1 MTGIDWFIFVCI
13 VLSVLLG
20 LLRGLVREVVALLGW
35 VIAVALALRYSSE
48 LGTVLPMSVQWPALR
63 TGLAGVA
70 IVVSVLLI
78 SGLVGW
84 LLKKMM
90 AAVQLSWM
98 DRSLGAGFGL
108 VRAAVVL
115 MAGVLFSYNTALA
128 QQPWWQKS
136 KLLPQAE
143 VGARWMAPRLA
154 PYLDRVG
161 TTAQG
166 LVPATAKPHLSHSF
180 RSAAP
185 TPAPSSPQPSSASPG
200 STSSSSSR

>member
-1 MTGIDWFIFVCI
+1 MTGVDWLIVVCI

-48 LGTVLPMSVQWPALR
+48 LGALLPLSVQWPALR

-78 SGLVGW
+78 SGVVGW

-108 VRAAVVL
+108 MRAGVVL

-128 QQPWWQKS
+128 QQPWWQSS

-143 VGARWMAPRLA
+143 VGARWMAPHLA
-154 PYLDRVG
+154 PYLDRAG
-161 TTAQG
+161 TKVQG
-166 LVPATAKPHLSHSF
+166 LAPSGIKSHLPHSV
-180 RSAAP
+180 SAA
-185 TPAPSSPQPSSASPG
+185 PAPSSPFATPASPG

>member
-1 MTGIDWFIFVCI
+1 MTGVDWLIVVCI
-13 VLSVLLG
+13 ALSVLLG

-35 VIAVALALRYSSE
+35 VIAVALALRYSTE
-48 LGTVLPMSVQWPALR
+48 LGTLLPLSVQWPALR

-108 VRAAVVL
+108 VRAGVVL

-128 QQPWWQKS
+128 QQPWWQGS

-143 VGARWMAPRLA
+143 IGARWVAPHLA
-154 PYLDRVG
+154 PYLDRTGAKV
-161 TTAQG
+161 QG
-166 LVPATAKPHLSHSF
+166 LAPAGFKPHLPYSSH
-180 RSAAP
+180 SAAP
-185 TPAPSSPQPSSASPG
+185 TPAPSS
-200 STSSSSSR
+200 TSSSSSR